1 MEFNFTSYN
10 STAMLDALW
19 NKSVL
24 KQSSGITVLQCYYT
38 GRLNTAQR
46 TQKIIN
52 EITHSRINTRRK
64 RNNQS

>member
-1 MEFNFTSYN
+1 MEFIFTSYN

-24 KQSSGITVLQCYYT
+24 KQSSGITVWQCYYT
-38 GRLNTAQR
+38 GQLNTAQR

-52 EITHSRINTRRK
+52 EITHSRINTR
-64 RNNQS
+64 